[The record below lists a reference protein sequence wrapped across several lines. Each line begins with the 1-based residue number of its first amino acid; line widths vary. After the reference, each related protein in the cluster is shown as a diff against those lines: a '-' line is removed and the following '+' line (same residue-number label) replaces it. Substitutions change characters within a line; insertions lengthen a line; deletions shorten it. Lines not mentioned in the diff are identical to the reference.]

1 MTPSESAASQ
11 PVNPGSSMPPD
22 MIDALA
28 DDGKGPKS
36 GVEMLRHTAT
46 VDRESRNTVG
56 DPRVD
61 NPRVRATDINVY
73 YGDAR
78 AIKGISLDIGENEIL
93 AMIGPSGCGKST
105 FLRCI
110 NRMNDTIVGCRV
122 TGEIMLDN
130 EDINSPNVDVVPLRA
145 RVGMVFQKPNP
156 FPKSV
161 WENVAFGP
169 KIHRLAN
176 TKADLDV
183 IVESSLRRAGL
194 WDEVK
199 DRLAQPGT
207 GLSGGQQQRLCI
219 ARAIAVQP
227 EVLLMDEPCSALD
240 PISTAKV
247 EELMLE
253 LREQFSIAIVT
264 HSMQQAARV
273 SDRTAYFHLGDLI
286 EIGDTKQVFSAPNH
300 QLTED
305 YVTGVFG

>member
-1 MTPSESAASQ
+1 MNSAMPAPLHN
-11 PVNPGSSMPPD
+11 PVSPTSPVVAAAAAEAVKANVTHR
-22 MIDALA
+22 
-28 DDGKGPKS
+28 
-36 GVEMLRHTAT
+36 VEAMRHTAT
-46 VDRESRNTVG
+46 VAREQRETVG
-56 DPRVD
+56 
-61 NPRVRATDINVY
+61 NPRVENAQVSCSDINVF
-73 YGDAR
+73 YGDAH
-78 AIKGISLDIGENEIL
+78 AIKSVSLDLGQNEIL

-105 FLRCI
+105 FLRCM
-110 NRMNDTIVGCRV
+110 NRMNDTIDHCRV
-122 TGEIMLDN
+122 TGSIMLEG
-130 EDINSPNVDVVPLRA
+130 EDINRHDVDVVPLRA

-169 KIHRLAN
+169 RIHRLATN
-176 TKADLDV
+176 KADLDE

-199 DRLAQPGT
+199 DRLDKPGT

-240 PISTAKV
+240 PISTARI
-247 EELMLE
+247 EELMIE
-253 LREQFSIAIVT
+253 LGKELTIAIVT

-273 SDRTAYFHLGDLI
+273 STRTAFFHLGDLI
-286 EIGDTKQVFSAPNH
+286 EIGSTKSIFSAPRH